1 MEEIDPQ
8 LEFYVDTNNER
19 WDASI
24 QQMFSPLELNAVV
37 KRTLQKTG
45 ITQPVTLTLLITDDS
60 TIQDMNKQ
68 YREQN
73 KPTDVLSFPLLEQ
86 PLVKAPADQLWAPS
100 IDDEGERRTVEEK
113 TPAFVTPPDMI
124 TNLGDIVISWPTLI
138 RQATEAGHTTSYE
151 LFFLLAHGVLH
162 LIGYDDQNEAGYQA
176 MVSIQQSVLEAV
188 GQKA

>member
-8 LEFYVDTNNER
+8 LEFYVDTNNEK
-19 WDASI
+19 WDTSI
-24 QQMFSPLELNAVV
+24 QQMFSPIELNTVV

-45 ITQPVTLTLLITDDS
+45 ITQSVMLTLLITDDS

-73 KPTDVLSFPLLEQ
+73 KPTDVLSFSLLEQ
-86 PLVKAPADQLWAPS
+86 PLVKAPADQLWE
-100 IDDEGERRTVEEK
+100 DEGERPTVEEK
-113 TPAFVTPPDMI
+113 MPAFVTPPDMI

-138 RQATEAGHTTSYE
+138 RQATEAGHTTRYE

-162 LIGYDDQNEAGYQA
+162 LIGYDDQNEAGYRA
-176 MVSIQQSVLEAV
+176 MVSIQQSVLEAI

>member
-24 QQMFSPLELNAVV
+24 QQMFSPVEPNAVV
-37 KRTLQKTG
+37 KCTLQKTG
-45 ITQPVTLTLLITDDS
+45 ITQPVMLTLLITDDS

-100 IDDEGERRTVEEK
+100 TEDEGERRTIEEK

-138 RQATEAGHTTSYE
+138 RQATEAGHTTRYE

>member
-24 QQMFSPLELNAVV
+24 QQMFSPVELNAVV

-45 ITQPVTLTLLITDDS
+45 ITQPVMLTLLITDDS

-73 KPTDVLSFPLLEQ
+73 KPTDVLSFPLLAQ
-86 PLVKAPADQLWAPS
+86 PLVKAPADQLWALS
-100 IDDEGERRTVEEK
+100 TEDEGERRTVEEQ

-138 RQATEAGHTTSYE
+138 RQATQAGHTTSYE

-176 MVSIQQSVLEAV
+176 MVSIQQAVLEAV

>member
-24 QQMFSPLELNAVV
+24 QQMFSPVELNAVV

-45 ITQPVTLTLLITDDS
+45 ITQPVMLTLLITDDS

-86 PLVKAPADQLWAPS
+86 PLAKAPADQLWAPS
-100 IDDEGERRTVEEK
+100 TDDEGKRRTVEEK

-138 RQATEAGHTTSYE
+138 QQATEAGHTTSYE

-176 MVSIQQSVLEAV
+176 MVSIQQSALEAV

>member
-8 LEFYVDTNNER
+8 LEFYVNTNNER

-24 QQMFSPLELNAVV
+24 QQMFSSLELNAVV
-37 KRTLQKTG
+37 KRTLQKAS
-45 ITQPVTLTLLITDDS
+45 ITRPVMLTLLITDDS
-60 TIQDMNKQ
+60 TMQDMNKQ

-100 IDDEGERRTVEEK
+100 TEDDGERHTVEEK
-113 TPAFVTPPDMI
+113 TPGFVTPPDMI

-138 RQATEAGHTTSYE
+138 RQATEAGHTTRYE

>member
-45 ITQPVTLTLLITDDS
+45 ITQPVMLTLLITDDS

>member
-24 QQMFSPLELNAVV
+24 QQMFSPIELNALV

-45 ITQPVTLTLLITDDS
+45 ITQPVMLTLLITDDS

-73 KPTDVLSFPLLEQ
+73 KPTDVLSFPLLAQ
-86 PLVKAPADQLWAPS
+86 PLVKAPADQLWALS
-100 IDDEGERRTVEEK
+100 REDEGERRTVEEK

-138 RQATEAGHTTSYE
+138 RQATQAGHTTSYE